1 MNVFRTKT
9 FRAGNSDAVRLPKEI
24 SSGPDVEVEITR
36 SGSIWT
42 MRPKP
47 KMTPAELV
55 AKLREIGPPP
65 GPPPQR
71 QRIIFPKRR
80 GL

>member
-1 MNVFRTKT
+1 MNVYRSKT

-24 SSGPDVEVEITR
+24 SPGPDIEVEITKT
-36 SGSIWT
+36 GSVWT

-55 AKLREIGPPP
+55 AKLREIGAPKTPTK
-65 GPPPQR
+65 R
-71 QRIIFPKRR
+71 QKIIFPKRR

>member
-1 MNVFRTKT
+1 
-9 FRAGNSDAVRLPKEI
+9 LPKEI
-24 SSGPDVEVEITR
+24 SPGPGVEVEITR
-36 SGSIWT
+36 SGTIWT

-55 AKLREIGPPP
+55 AKLREIGAPKTRTK
-65 GPPPQR
+65 R
-71 QRIIFPKRR
+71 QKITFPKRR

>member
-1 MNVFRTKT
+1 MNVYRSKT

-24 SSGPDVEVEITR
+24 SPGPDVEVEITK
-36 SGSIWT
+36 SGSILT
-42 MRPKP
+42 VRPKP

-55 AKLREIGPPP
+55 AELRKIGPPKTKTK
-65 GPPPQR
+65 R
-71 QRIIFPKRR
+71 QRIIFPKRK